1 MHLKSH
7 LIAAI
12 TYAAKLYKK
21 SPIKPFGRIFSKL
34 YFGAINAGE
43 GFSMVHKSINGINYE
58 LDLREVIDS
67 QMFYAGS
74 REPDTSRTL
83 ELLCRKGDVVIDI
96 GANVG
101 SHTLPMA
108 HLVGDAG
115 QVYAFEPVPWA
126 IGKLK
131 RNLNLNDFKNI
142 ETEQIALSDEN
153 HAGVEMEF
161 RASFKI
167 EAGQGVDK
175 QGQINQDWWR
185 ECERVVTKMQT
196 LDSYVQ
202 EHGLARVN
210 LIKLD
215 VDGFEGKVIRGALNT
230 LKQHKPFL
238 IMEIAP
244 AWVAMRG
251 DPAIKIAKQLL
262 GIGYRCFSEV
272 TFDEFLDVERMIHEI
287 PSDGG
292 VNVVF
297 APDRPRPQNTM
308 SDFC

>member
-1 MHLKSH
+1 MHLRKYF
-7 LIAAI
+7 LAAI
-12 TYAAKLYKK
+12 TYAAMLYKK
-21 SPIKPFGRIFSKL
+21 SPVKPFGRIFSKL
-34 YFGAINAGE
+34 YFRSISSGE
-43 GFSMVHKSINGINYE
+43 GLNIVHKSINGINYE
-58 LDLREVIDS
+58 LDLLEVIDS
-67 QMFYAGS
+67 QMFYMGS
-74 REPDTSRTL
+74 REPDTSKTL
-83 ELLCRKGDVVIDI
+83 ELLCCKRDIVIDI

-108 HLVGDAG
+108 DLVGTAG

-126 IGKLK
+126 IKKLK
-131 RNLNLNDFKNI
+131 RNLILNNFKNI
-142 ETEQIALSDEN
+142 FIEQVALSDEN
-153 HAGVEMEF
+153 NSGVEMEF

-175 QGQINQDWWR
+175 QGKINQDWWR
-185 ECERVVTKMQT
+185 ECERVMTKMQT

-202 EHGLARVN
+202 ECGLARVN

-251 DPAIKIAKQLL
+251 DSAIEIADQLL

-272 TFDEFLDVERMIHEI
+272 TFDEFLDVKKMIQKI

-292 VNVVF
+292 INIVF
-297 APDRPRPQNTM
+297 APDRPLIKRTYN
-308 SDFC
+308 